1 MLVASRGG
9 LATRLSSSFKPLL
22 FFILALSC
30 LFAVAVWFATP
41 YLARTR
47 APWLQIGYALTFLA
61 AAGGVVGTLVILYSD
76 AVQGKVQASAATLS
90 QRLSDVVAFNLRFK
104 DMDGVERVFSEYQR
118 LNPEISEASLLIDG
132 IVQISSDAKT
142 VGKSWIPN
150 TGNFEYNIDLS
161 RPDIARRVNLV
172 VVAPRAV
179 VYEQVERSVRNFAAL
194 FVASAFLSG
203 LFLQM
208 ASSMQRLRSSTTQPL
223 SSSKTTINQEVGLI
237 IVKPIFFLAV
247 FLEHLLY
254 SFLPKFMQEIA
265 SASGASLAYAAMP
278 FTAYYLC
285 FALSLIPA
293 GGFAEKYGPRSLIW
307 GGLILASS
315 SVFGLVLP
323 LGIPM
328 LTILRGLSGVGQGMV
343 FIGIQAY
350 ILMVAPPEKK
360 TQGAAII
367 VFGFQGGMI
376 SGMAIG
382 SLLVSYLH
390 PQGVFMV
397 SAAIGFM
404 AAVYCALLV
413 PRVTERSKLEGES
426 DAIYFGIING
436 LKYVLR
442 NGEFLKT
449 IFCIGI
455 PAKAILTGT
464 ITFALP
470 LLLGQQGYRQED
482 IGQVIMLYAICVVAA
497 SGPISRLVDRT
508 GNTTNILF
516 WGAALSG
523 AGLVLLGL
531 MGSPL
536 VGTGLGNAAVVIMG
550 VVLVGI
556 AHGFINAPVVTHV
569 AHSELSKE
577 LGANSV
583 TTTYRFVERIG
594 HVAGPALAGQ
604 LFFIWG
610 QTPLILSWLGIATA
624 VLGFLFLL
632 RRVPPRVGAL
642 GPEVAR

>member
-1 MLVASRGG
+1 
-9 LATRLSSSFKPLL
+9 
-22 FFILALSC
+22 
-30 LFAVAVWFATP
+30 
-41 YLARTR
+41 
-47 APWLQIGYALTFLA
+47 
-61 AAGGVVGTLVILYSD
+61 
-76 AVQGKVQASAATLS
+76 
-90 QRLSDVVAFNLRFK
+90 
-104 DMDGVERVFSEYQR
+104 
-118 LNPEISEASLLIDG
+118 
-132 IVQISSDAKT
+132 
-142 VGKSWIPN
+142 
-150 TGNFEYNIDLS
+150 
-161 RPDIARRVNLV
+161 
-172 VVAPRAV
+172 
-179 VYEQVERSVRNFAAL
+179 
-194 FVASAFLSG
+194 
-203 LFLQM
+203 
-208 ASSMQRLRSSTTQPL
+208 
-223 SSSKTTINQEVGLI
+223 
-237 IVKPIFFLAV
+237 
-247 FLEHLLY
+247 
-254 SFLPKFMQEIA
+254 
-265 SASGASLAYAAMP
+265 
-278 FTAYYLC
+278 
-285 FALSLIPA
+285 
-293 GGFAEKYGPRSLIW
+293 
-307 GGLILASS
+307 
-315 SVFGLVLP
+315 
-323 LGIPM
+323 
-328 LTILRGLSGVGQGMV
+328 MV

-397 SAAIGFM
+397 SAIIGFM

-426 DAIYFGIING
+426 DAVDFGIIKG
-436 LKYVLR
+436 LRYVLR

-470 LLLGQQGYRQED
+470 LLLGQYGYRQED
-482 IGQVIMLYAICVVAA
+482 IGQVIMLYAICVVVA

-508 GNTTNILF
+508 GNTTTILF

-523 AGLVLLGL
+523 AGLVLLGM

-536 VGTGLGNAAVVIMG
+536 VGTGLGNAVVVIMG

-577 LGANSV
+577 LGANLV

-594 HVAGPALAGQ
+594 HIAGPALAGQ
-604 LFFIWG
+604 MFFIWG
-610 QTPLILSWLGIATA
+610 QTSLILSWLGIATA
-624 VLGFLFLL
+624 ILGFLFLL
-632 RRVPPRVGAL
+632 RHVPPRVGAL